1 MDSPVQVQSNE
12 SCIRNGVDYSSLPP
26 PTRKD
31 IRNTSRR
38 MKRLRCEPKD
48 IITAKWKA
56 QVNMLLTRYFPA
68 VEYRDN
74 TNIENGISSM
84 PSILESVRLISFR
97 ALNIDPATRSQPE
110 SSGNQKINEIQP
122 TIQRC
127 ETFSKMAPLFKGKS
141 LNWSTATAVPKK
153 ERFLINFRRN
163 TQKLQDSIKKLK
175 EFSETHLLP
184 KRDNNDNANDEE
196 PDTKRP
202 RTADF

>member
-1 MDSPVQVQSNE
+1 MDLPVQVQSNE

-48 IITAKWKA
+48 IIAAKWKA

-74 TNIENGISSM
+74 TNIENGTSSM

-97 ALNIDPATRSQPE
+97 ALNIDPAARPQPE
-110 SSGNQKINEIQP
+110 SSGNENINRIQP
-122 TIQRC
+122 IRC
-127 ETFSKMAPLFKGKS
+127 ETFSKMAPLFKRKS
-141 LNWSTATAVPKK
+141 LAWSKATVPKK
-153 ERFLINFRRN
+153 ERFLINFRRK

-184 KRDNNDNANDEE
+184 KRENNDNVNDEE
-196 PDTKRP
+196 PETKRP